1 MNKTAA
7 NQYQADASHMD
18 TVVTKW
24 DDREDMFMSNLKNTG
39 SNKSK
44 IADGGL
50 TTFII
55 ERSGRV
61 MAQLPT
67 GVVKAAGI
75 KDKGKAMLYDLII
88 QRHIIPN
95 ATGQYDLRTKFRM
108 QDQSSMVYGTFF
120 GVVEEVVRDDY
131 IGPDYLLIPARNIT
145 PQQGR
150 ISIQDSDYCW
160 VDKFI
165 SRERL
170 EKELKNKNS
179 VWEKKAIKEALKQ
192 PAKNKPDEK
201 TSEIEKLRSRTTEE
215 NRIRIV
221 VKYTPKKIYTYFPDC
236 GFELGKEEE
245 NPFGEI
251 PIVEKWDIPL
261 LDTIWGLSTME
272 RGMSVQKAKDSLN
285 NLFHEGAKH
294 FVFPPTIVNPNG
306 VVPNTLRWG
315 SGKFWLE
322 RVPNSIR
329 RLDSNPQGLG
339 VFQGVMQYLNGIQQN
354 QLGTTTTE
362 INQEGGA
369 NPNFGKTPEA
379 LKQLKGRES
388 VRDNEDRFQM
398 EQTVEK
404 VYNLFIKYLAKK
416 GKTINIDLLEEEIE
430 QIADTYPD
438 IKDMVKK
445 SGKKTESGRGY
456 RLTVSKEDLQGVD
469 AKYIVDAGSTK
480 RVEEDDQFA
489 RASEVLLTFSKIPE
503 LEARIAESGKKF
515 DMGEL
520 GVEILQKAGL
530 ENAGRI
536 IYPMEE
542 AEKNQFEQDKMAEQ
556 QAQMQPQM
564 PPQPMPAQMPQGVPS
579 PIQGIQDP
587 ALAQLAGQISQ
598 AAFGAQG
605 GAATAADFNNLPI

>member
-1 MNKTAA
+1 MKDSSKPDMDNKESQ
-7 NQYQADASHMD
+7 QYQSDCSAMD
-18 TVVTKW
+18 IVMRKW
-24 DDREDMFMSNLKNTG
+24 DDREDMFMSHLRNTG
-39 SNKSK
+39 ASKSK

-67 GVVKAAGI
+67 GIVKAAGI
-75 KDKGKAMLYDLII
+75 KDKGKAMLYDLIL

-95 ATGQYDLRTKFRM
+95 AKGQYDLRSKFRM
-108 QDQSSMVYGTFF
+108 QDQNSMVYGTFF

-160 VDKFI
+160 VDKYI
-165 SRERL
+165 SKDRL
-170 EKELKNKNS
+170 KKELDKKDS

-192 PAKNKPDEK
+192 PKKTKPDEK
-201 TSEIEKLRSRTTEE
+201 TSEIEKLRTHTTEE
-215 NRIRIV
+215 DRIRIV
-221 VKYTPKKIYTYFPDC
+221 VKYTPKKIYTYFPDS
-236 GFELGKEEE
+236 GFELAKEEE
-245 NPFGEI
+245 NPFGCI
-251 PIVEKWDIPL
+251 PVVEKWDIPL
-261 LDTIWGLSTME
+261 IDSIWGLSTME

-306 VVPNTLRWG
+306 VVPNTLKWG

-329 RLDSNPQGLG
+329 RLDSNPAGLG

-362 INQEGGA
+362 INADGGA

-404 VYNLFIKYLAKK
+404 VYNLFIKYLQKK
-416 GKTINIDLLEEEIE
+416 GKTVDIDLLEDEIK
-430 QIADTYPD
+430 QIAETYPD
-438 IKDMVKK
+438 IEELVEKK
-445 SGKKTESGRGY
+445 GRKTESGGY
-456 RLTVSKEDLQGVD
+456 RLTVGRDDLKGVD
-469 AKYIVDAGSTK
+469 AKFIIDAGSTR

-489 RASEVLLTFSKIPE
+489 RASEVMLTFSKIPE
-503 LEARIAESGKKF
+503 LEARIAETGKKF

-520 GVEILQKAGL
+520 GIEVLQKAGL

-536 IYPMEE
+536 IYPME
-542 AEKNQFEQDKMAEQ
+542 QQEQPEMPQEPMMPQ
-556 QAQMQPQM
+556 QPMM
-564 PPQPMPAQMPQGVPS
+564 PPMPT

-587 ALAQLAGQISQ
+587 ALAQMANQISQ

-605 GAATAADFNNLPI
+605 GAATAADFNNLPL